1 MQIQKNLYNCKKG
14 AKQFRLLYIMNYT
27 KISTVFQTTFCHYL
41 GCAFSMR
48 GPVFTKKYDTSN
60 QAGLLE
66 VFLSANLQALTL
78 KLVILGKTK

>member
-14 AKQFRLLYIMNYT
+14 VKQFRLLYIMNYT
-27 KISTVFQTTFCHYL
+27 KISTVFHTTFCHHL

-60 QAGLLE
+60 QAGLPQ
-66 VFLSANLQALTL
+66 VFLSVNLQARAFQ
-78 KLVILGKTK
+78 LVFLGKTK